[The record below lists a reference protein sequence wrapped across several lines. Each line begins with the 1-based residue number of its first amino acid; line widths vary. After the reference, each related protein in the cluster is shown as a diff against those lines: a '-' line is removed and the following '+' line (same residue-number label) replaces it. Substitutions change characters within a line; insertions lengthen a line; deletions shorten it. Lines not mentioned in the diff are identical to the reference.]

1 MKKILYIGTAIIGA
15 IAGVLFL
22 KGYLK
27 KNQPFRFIE
36 EEEEDKNFRAFPPDI
51 PAQQFENWLFI

>member
-1 MKKILYIGTAIIGA
+1 MKKILYIGSAIIGA

-27 KNQPFRFIE
+27 KNQPFHFIE
-36 EEEEDKNFRAFPPDI
+36 EQSEDKNFGAFPPEI
-51 PAQQFENWLFI
+51 PAQQFEHWLFI